1 MEGSLSSTRRETLQA
16 LRCHEVILVSK
27 KKTVM
32 TTNNAEA
39 DAFVVR
45 ENDKTYKVIEQ
56 IEKHCV
62 VCPRCG
68 GELEGRIVLFQ
79 PEYKYCDSCRFF
91 VVDWFSMNL
100 FLPDG
105 YLLKERS

>member
-1 MEGSLSSTRRETLQA
+1 VERSLSSASREDLQTLW
-16 LRCHEVILVSK
+16 CHEVILVIK

-32 TTNNAEA
+32 TTKNKEA
-39 DAFVVR
+39 VGG

-68 GELEGRIVLFQ
+68 GDLEGRIVPFQ

-91 VVDWFSMNL
+91 VVDWFAMNL